1 MVCNRVAVGLIL
13 VYLAM
18 LPGGAAMALEQPA
31 FEVIDRVGE
40 VEIRQYQPY
49 LVARTNI
56 AGDFSGAGNQAFRR
70 LAGYI
75 FGDNAT
81 SEKIA
86 MTAPVMQYPQD
97 ESESSYWFTF
107 MMPAAYTLDDLPR
120 PADGNVELTNKPA
133 QTLAALR
140 YRGGWS
146 EKKFRQQADIL
157 LSALRSDSRY
167 VTVGTTMW
175 ARYNPPFVPS
185 FLRTNEVLIEV
196 RPVSALPS
204 DLR

>member
-1 MVCNRVAVGLIL
+1 MKTNFVTRQQSTLACFAVLCVAL
-13 VYLAM
+13 VLA
-18 LPGGAAMALEQPA
+18 GEVMALEQPSY
-31 FEVIDRVGE
+31 EVVDQVGE
-40 VEIRQYQPY
+40 VEIRRYEPY
-49 LVARTNI
+49 LVARTKI
-56 AGDFSGAGNQAFRR
+56 SGDFSRAGNQAFSR

-81 SEKIA
+81 SQKIS

-107 MMPAAYTLDDLPR
+107 MMPAAYTLADLPT
-120 PADGNVELTNKPA
+120 PDDSSVEVSSKPS

-146 EKKFRQQADIL
+146 EKKYREQVAIL
-157 LSALRSDSRY
+157 LATLRADARFEII
-167 VTVGTTMW
+167 GTAMW

-185 FLRTNEVLIEV
+185 FLRTNEVLVEV
-196 RPVSALPS
+196 RARVP
-204 DLR
+204 